1 MTFSI
6 RKIEPFDI
14 EQLIE
19 IEKSAA
25 QEFLTVPDLAWIAN
39 QSVLSHADHLELIE
53 TGYSFVILNLHQ
65 QALGFLYALQRGED
79 FFIVEVDVRAD
90 VQKQGVGK
98 QLIQYAIAFA
108 QQERFKY
115 VTLTTFI
122 EVIWNKPFYEKLGF
136 EIIQNQSLAQYL
148 QDTLDCEVVYGFN
161 RKDRCAMR
169 KKLE

>member
-1 MTFSI
+1 M
-6 RKIEPFDI
+6 
-14 EQLIE
+14 
-19 IEKSAA
+19 
-25 QEFLTVPDLAWIAN
+25 V
-39 QSVLSHADHLELIE
+39 
-53 TGYSFVILNLHQ
+53 
-65 QALGFLYALQRGED
+65 FLYALKRGED

-122 EVIWNKPFYEKLGF
+122 DVIWNKPFYEKLGF

>member
-1 MTFSI
+1 M
-6 RKIEPFDI
+6 
-14 EQLIE
+14 
-19 IEKSAA
+19 
-25 QEFLTVPDLAWIAN
+25 
-39 QSVLSHADHLELIE
+39 
-53 TGYSFVILNLHQ
+53 ILNLHQ
-65 QALGFLYALQRGED
+65 QALGFLYALKRGED

-90 VQKQGVGK
+90 VQKQGIGK

-108 QQERFKY
+108 KQERFKY

-122 EVIWNKPFYEKLGF
+122 DVIWNKPFYEKLGF